1 MRRSQYKGER
11 SSRGVTNY
19 KDVSTFVDDGDD
31 DVDGDDDD
39 EGDQVIYTAS
49 WWQVIAAAWNANSEA
64 DEQKVRESR
73 YYNTLQ
79 V

>member
-19 KDVSTFVDDGDD
+19 KDVSTFVD
-31 DVDGDDDD
+31 DGDDDD

>member
-19 KDVSTFVDDGDD
+19 KDVSTFVD
-31 DVDGDDDD
+31 DGDDDD

-73 YYNTLQ
+73 YYNTL
-79 V
+79 

>member
-19 KDVSTFVDDGDD
+19 KDVSTIVDDSNDDDDGD

-49 WWQVIAAAWNANSEA
+49 
-64 DEQKVRESR
+64 
-73 YYNTLQ
+73 
-79 V
+79 

>member
-31 DVDGDDDD
+31 DD

-49 WWQVIAAAWNANSEA
+49 WWQVIAAAWNANFEA
-64 DEQKVRESR
+64 DEQKGRESR

>member
-1 MRRSQYKGER
+1 MRRSKYKGER

-19 KDVSTFVDDGDD
+19 KDVSTFVD
-31 DVDGDDDD
+31 DGDDDD

>member
-11 SSRGVTNY
+11 SSRGVKNY
-19 KDVSTFVDDGDD
+19 KDVSTFVD
-31 DVDGDDDD
+31 DGDDDD

>member
-11 SSRGVTNY
+11 SSRGVKNY

-31 DVDGDDDD
+31 ED